1 MSQTNRDLFK
11 GLKQRINI
19 AHYIGANQAAQ
30 LEAACDN
37 ENVGAAKVAP
47 KPAPKKIKKVD

>member
-37 ENVGAAKVAP
+37 DNVGAAKEAP
-47 KPAPKKIKKVD
+47 KPAPKKIKKAD